1 MSDADLIK
9 LYSQR
14 ILALAAD
21 MPCTDPLADPDAV
34 LRKRAPLC
42 GSTVEVAI
50 TLHYGRISGY
60 SQTYPLSRFLIQ

>member
-21 MPCTDPLADPDAV
+21 MPRTDALVAPDV
-34 LRKRAPLC
+34 VMRKRAPLC

-50 TLHYGRISGY
+50 TVQDGRISG
-60 SQTYPLSRFLIQ
+60 L